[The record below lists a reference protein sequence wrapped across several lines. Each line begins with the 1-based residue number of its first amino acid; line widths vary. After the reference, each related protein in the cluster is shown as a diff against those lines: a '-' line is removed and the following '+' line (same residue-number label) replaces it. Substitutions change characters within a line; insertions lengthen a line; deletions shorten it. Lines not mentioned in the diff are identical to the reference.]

1 MIPVSSTAIVYT
13 FLILF
18 ITPVSTDNYD
28 YKLSIYLFKDSEQC
42 NSVKAWS
49 VYMFVC
55 VCVSVCVREREGEM
69 KERDRENMIIL
80 KKYKLYTWI

>member
-1 MIPVSSTAIVYT
+1 MIPVSCTAIVYT

-55 VCVSVCVREREGEM
+55 VCVCVCVWERGGDERERQRKHDHFEE
-69 KERDRENMIIL
+69 I
-80 KKYKLYTWI
+80 

>member
-1 MIPVSSTAIVYT
+1 MIPLSCTAIAYT

-28 YKLSIYLFKDSEQC
+28 YKLFIYLFKDSEQC
-42 NSVKAWS
+42 DSVKAWS

-55 VCVSVCVREREGEM
+55 VCLCVWERGG
-69 KERDRENMIIL
+69 
-80 KKYKLYTWI
+80 T